1 MDNIDDDMY
10 EMGSFGGQD
19 IELDQNQNSVENNT
33 LPVTARNFDEKKL
46 ALKEFSETLP
56 RNTELPRVEEDSGIF
71 GWFSHDVTG
80 AELNNL
86 TEKIQN
92 IIINQNSTIINTIQ
106 EFSTIYDTFNALDK
120 EYIQGILISLKA
132 AEAANK
138 KALDGIELIKGSQR
152 DIEINQENI
161 RQLIDKQKQ
170 FIKVLIKFKER
181 IEKIEHLTEVDK
193 LFNASSMMEKEFE
206 LIKTKANE
214 QEQEF
219 IRNKNSIKYL
229 NQEVGV
235 LNKKTKDINTGIC
248 FLSTNLQKKDAVID
262 AKIDSIKS
270 DIAKRMAEFDT
281 SFRNINSNITNLSEH
296 VQKKDS
302 EIDAKVDSI
311 NSEIAKRMAEVETS
325 FNDIKIKTN
334 KKIENMSVSFISEMS
349 SNKNEV
355 VRLNQVIE
363 NLSKDLKLS
372 RSISFISIV
381 LVCIFIILV
390 KVKIL

>member
-56 RNTELPRVEEDSGIF
+56 RNTELPTVEEDSGIF

-138 KALDGIELIKGSQR
+138 KALDG
-152 DIEINQENI
+152 
-161 RQLIDKQKQ
+161 
-170 FIKVLIKFKER
+170 
-181 IEKIEHLTEVDK
+181 
-193 LFNASSMMEKEFE
+193 
-206 LIKTKANE
+206 
-214 QEQEF
+214 
-219 IRNKNSIKYL
+219 
-229 NQEVGV
+229 
-235 LNKKTKDINTGIC
+235 
-248 FLSTNLQKKDAVID
+248 
-262 AKIDSIKS
+262 
-270 DIAKRMAEFDT
+270 
-281 SFRNINSNITNLSEH
+281 
-296 VQKKDS
+296 
-302 EIDAKVDSI
+302 
-311 NSEIAKRMAEVETS
+311 
-325 FNDIKIKTN
+325 
-334 KKIENMSVSFISEMS
+334 
-349 SNKNEV
+349 
-355 VRLNQVIE
+355 
-363 NLSKDLKLS
+363 
-372 RSISFISIV
+372 
-381 LVCIFIILV
+381 
-390 KVKIL
+390 